1 MTKRFFKLF
10 FILSCAV
17 CLALSLAA
25 CDDPNDT
32 PSTPETKKYTVTF
45 ETNGGSAIQA
55 VTVEQGKTVAKPTD
69 PTKEGNTFDGWY
81 TDKDCT
87 KAFDFKTAVAGN
99 ITLYAKWKIKT
110 YTVTFDSNGVGVT
123 PPQAQKVEHGKKAT
137 KPAALSVAGHVFKGW
152 FTDKDSKKEFSFDT
166 AITADITLYAG
177 WDFKSWEIT
186 FDTKG
191 GDKFDPKKVKH
202 NETVDSLPTPTKS
215 GYIFDCWCIDEKCTI
230 PFDVATKVTE
240 NFTLYARWEEP
251 KDDSWT
257 VTFKLN
263 GGSIA
268 DGKTTIQVKKGE
280 AIGTLPIPTK
290 DGNTFGGWYED
301 DTFAKK
307 VDSTFIVTK
316 DITLYAKWAPNTY
329 TVTVTFYIDDV
340 KDEKLSQS
348 IDNGGKVS
356 DPTKELKKDGHT
368 LDGWYSDKE
377 CTKEFDFSQP
387 ITSDTK
393 LYAKWVIN
401 TYTVTFNPNRDGVT
415 PPQAQKVKHGEKA
428 DKSSISADGYIFD
441 GWYEKGSEVAF
452 DFNTSITGDITLYAK
467 WYIDAAP
474 ELAVATLRDGP
485 GGSIDLYEKG
495 SYKIDNKTVNGYTTS
510 FTIAATNLKKHHN
523 ANGTEGYWIG
533 FQLTVDTSR
542 VNKVHYRT
550 KDSGDFIP
558 LDKLEDLDSKNK
570 GFAMYY
576 EYNKVVEKK
585 YMEVYFTNAKDEK
598 SPIYKYEVG
607 FKVSLASDT
616 SDDENK
622 NIDAGIAIEKVTLR
636 DGKTGTTKDL
646 VSEYK
651 VNEKNNTITI
661 TATNLKKHKNGKE
674 VLGYWIGFQMV
685 VGNNDFS
692 DGEYHLTWKNDKKS
706 NGYLEDL
713 PNGKGVALY
722 YDYAELTKKEDTV
735 EVYFTNGD
743 KRSVTYKYTVDL
755 KGVTLY
761 GDINGESITAAKLED
776 HSSLHL
782 KQGDLVSNYKIE
794 PTKTSEFSYNVTIS
808 AENLKSH
815 QNAMGESGYWVGFQI
830 AVDKNVWKTVKIN
843 GDEEGFPIEDLPDDK
858 KGVALYFNYAK
869 VTNDKIEKVT
879 VQFSN
884 NDNEESEEYT
894 FNVTFKVTTVTYKV
908 IDANKLDAPEGF
920 SNETFE
926 EVKKAIKK
934 VQVNGKTV
942 TVTFDESEYDEI
954 TDWIAAD
961 NGRTDFVYL
970 QIKTDLQ
977 DVTAEQIKFIS
988 GYNWDNEGNKAYNFE
1003 NGTFKFWLPAKNI
1016 NGGETYTIGY
1026 AVDGGSEQEIVI
1038 SYVFEQ

>member
-1 MTKRFFKLF
+1 MEVIYMTKRFFKLF

-123 PPQAQKVEHGKKAT
+123 PPQAQKVEHGKKAS
-137 KPAALSVAGHVFKGW
+137 KPAALSVEGHVFNGW

-177 WDFKSWEIT
+177 WDFKYWEIT

-191 GDKFDPKKVKH
+191 GNELDPKKVKH
-202 NETVDSLPTPTKS
+202 GETVDELPTPTKS
-215 GYIFDCWCIDEKCTI
+215 GYIFDCWCIDEDCTI
-230 PFDVATKVTE
+230 SFDVATKVTE
-240 NFTLYARWEEP
+240 SFTLYARWTKP
-251 KDDSWT
+251 DANSWT
-257 VTFKLN
+257 VTLELN

-268 DGKTTIQVKKGE
+268 DGKTTIIVKKDE

-290 DGNTFGGWYED
+290 EGNTFDGWYED
-301 DTFAKK
+301 NNTFTKK
-307 VDSTFIVTK
+307 VNSTFIVTK
-316 DITLYAKWAPNTY
+316 NIELYAKWTPNT
-329 TVTVTFYIDDV
+329 
-340 KDEKLSQS
+340 S
-348 IDNGGKVS
+348 
-356 DPTKELKKDGHT
+356 
-368 LDGWYSDKE
+368 
-377 CTKEFDFSQP
+377 
-387 ITSDTK
+387 
-393 LYAKWVIN
+393 
-401 TYTVTFNPNRDGVT
+401 YTVTFDSNRDGVT
-415 PPQAQKVKHGEKA
+415 PPQVQKIEHGKKA
-428 DKSSISADGYIFD
+428 TEPAALSAEGYIFD
-441 GWYEKGSEVAF
+441 GWYEKGSETAF
-452 DFNTSITGDITLYAK
+452 DFNTQITRAITLYAK

-474 ELAVATLRDGP
+474 ELDVATLRDDSD
-485 GGSIDLYEKG
+485 GSTDLYEKG

-1026 AVDGGSEQEIVI
+1026 VVDGGSEQEIVI